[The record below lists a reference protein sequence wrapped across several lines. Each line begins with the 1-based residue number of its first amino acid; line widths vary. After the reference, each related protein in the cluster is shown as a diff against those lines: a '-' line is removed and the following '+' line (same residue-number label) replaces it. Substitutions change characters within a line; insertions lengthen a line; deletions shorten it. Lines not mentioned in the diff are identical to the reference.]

1 MYSDMIGDFGSKAA
15 LSFSFAFSAPFGA
28 FLRCGNGI
36 EFAGC
41 SGTCKSSDAGMGKVP
56 DVFNRRALEEKP
68 CCKRKT
74 GSGLGLGQFLWVWIW
89 F

>member
-1 MYSDMIGDFGSKAA
+1 MDSDMIRDFGSKAA
-15 LSFSFAFSAPFGA
+15 LSFSFAFSAPFGT
-28 FLRCGNGI
+28 FLRFSNGI

-41 SGTCKSSDAGMGKVP
+41 SGTRKSSDAGMGKVP